1 MQPNSMPMTIGI
13 SSGKGGVGKTTLTVN
28 LAYALMDRG
37 LRVLIV
43 DGDLGLANVDLLL
56 GLSVKKDIRNVVQ
69 SGGAPADGLCF
80 PEERLAVLPATSGVP
95 EMVRLSPDERQTL
108 ENYLTGLFG
117 RFDCVL
123 VDTAAGIGD
132 SVIWL
137 NNFVQHNI
145 LIMTPDPT
153 AMTDAYALMKVL
165 SQKHGRKRFLVVLNA
180 VSGEPEAVDI
190 YEKLKTVAMRFLKL
204 DGLTYVGA
212 METDAVVRQSIRRQ
226 APFYR
231 HAPKSPSARA
241 VARIADRLMTLC
253 KAPAGAGT
261 ATSA

>member
-1 MQPNSMPMTIGI
+1 MQPNPMPMTIGI
-13 SSGKGGVGKTTLTVN
+13 TSGKGGVGKTTLTVN

-56 GLSVKKDIRNVVQ
+56 GLTVKKNIRDVMK
-69 SGGAPADGLCF
+69 SGASPVESICF
-80 PEERLAVLPATSGVP
+80 PEERLGVLPATSGVT
-95 EMVRLSPDERQTL
+95 EMVSLGPDERRAL
-108 ENYLTGLFG
+108 EHCLAGLFG
-117 RFDCVL
+117 GFDCVL

-137 NNFVQHNI
+137 NTFVRHNI
-145 LIMTPDPT
+145 LVMTPDPT

-165 SQKHGRKRFLVVLNA
+165 SQKHGRRRFMVVLNG

-190 YEKLKTVAMRFLKL
+190 YEKLKTVAMRFLNL
-204 DGLTYVGA
+204 DGLTYIGA
-212 METDAVVRQSIRRQ
+212 METDAVVRRSIRRQ

-231 HAPKSPSARA
+231 HAPKSPPARA
-241 VARIADRLMTLC
+241 VARIGDRLMRLC
-253 KAPAGAGT
+253 EVSAGAGT
-261 ATSA
+261 ATTT